1 MSSTFFVNPRTNPEL
16 KSLHDILSL
25 HTPRQLQDYF
35 LGMIAILSE
44 YFPIGYSSLLLQD
57 SQKDLLRVEA
67 VYGIERENHTSTC
80 SNRRGTIGKV
90 LESKQPMAI
99 HNINS
104 EPLYEKM
111 VKEGKKVDRIY
122 PPLLCVPLLTDD
134 AAWGI
139 IMINSLYGVRD
150 RFDEDFQFL
159 TLLSAIVSPVIQR
172 YRLKTHP
179 SYLDEILEEK
189 LNEVIHKIDPY
200 VETKANMGVYNDI
213 VSLVE
218 KSLIKS
224 ALKKMNGVQTATA
237 QFLGINRNTLRKKIK
252 ELRIKIK

>member
-1 MSSTFFVNPRTNPEL
+1 MSSPFFVNPRTNPEL
-16 KSLHDILSL
+16 KSLYDVLSI
-25 HTPRQLQDYF
+25 HPPRQLQDYF
-35 LGMIAILSE
+35 QGMMAILSE

-57 SQKDLLRVEA
+57 YRKDILRVEA
-67 VYGIERENHTSTC
+67 VYGVEREDHPSTC
-80 SNRRGTIGKV
+80 SNRKGMIGKV

-99 HNINS
+99 HNLNL

-111 VKEGKKVDRIY
+111 MKEGEKTDRIY
-122 PPLLCVPLLTDD
+122 PPLLCVPLLSEK
-134 AAWGI
+134 AVFGI
-139 IMINSLYGVRD
+139 IIINSLYGIRD
-150 RFDEDFQFL
+150 QFNEDFQFL
-159 TLLSAIVSPVIQR
+159 SLLSAIVSPVIQG
-172 YRLKTHP
+172 YRIKSQS
-179 SYLDEILEEK
+179 SYLDEILEAK

-200 VETKANMGVYNDI
+200 VETKANMGIYNDI

-252 ELRIKIK
+252 ELKIK

>member
-1 MSSTFFVNPRTNPEL
+1 MSCTFFVNPRTNPEL
-16 KSLHDILSL
+16 KSLHDILSI
-25 HTPRQLQDYF
+25 HPPRQLQDYF
-35 LGMIAILSE
+35 LGVMAILSE

-57 SQKDLLRVEA
+57 SQKDILRVEA
-67 VYGIERENHTSTC
+67 VYGMERENHPSNC
-80 SNRRGTIGKV
+80 SNRKGTIGKV
-90 LESKQPMAI
+90 LDSKKPMAI
-99 HNINS
+99 HNLNL

-111 VKEGKKVDRIY
+111 MKEGKKTDRIY
-122 PPLLCVPLLTDD
+122 PPLLCVPLL
-134 AAWGI
+134 AQKAVLGV

-150 RFDEDFQFL
+150 QFNEDFQFL
-159 TLLSAIVSPVIQR
+159 SILSAIVSPVIQG
-172 YRLKTHP
+172 YRLKSHP

-252 ELRIKIK
+252 EFRIKIK

>member
-1 MSSTFFVNPRTNPEL
+1 MPSTFFVNPRTNPEL
-16 KSLHDILSL
+16 KSLHDILSI
-25 HTPRQLQDYF
+25 HPPRQLQDYF
-35 LGMIAILSE
+35 LGIMAILSE

-67 VYGIERENHTSTC
+67 VYGMERETHPPTS
-80 SNRRGTIGKV
+80 SNRKGTIGKV

-99 HNINS
+99 HHPHL

-111 VKEGKKVDRIY
+111 MKEGKKTDRIY
-122 PPLLCVPLLTDD
+122 PPLLCVPLL
-134 AAWGI
+134 AQKGVFGI
-139 IMINSLYGVRD
+139 IVINSLYGVRD
-150 RFDEDFQFL
+150 QLDEDFQFL
-159 TLLSAIVSPVIQR
+159 TLLSAIVSPVIQG
-172 YRLKTHP
+172 YRLKSHP
-179 SYLDEILEEK
+179 SYLDEILEAK
-189 LNEVIHKIDPY
+189 LNEVIQKIDPY
-200 VETKANMGVYNDI
+200 VETKANMGIYNDI

-252 ELRIKIK
+252 ELRIKMK